1 MMISAFCFFRVANR
15 YTFGAIFGTDLVD
28 PARREH
34 YRQMVGDLVVSYLTS
49 LLGRRSTTMWR
60 STERILVSHAGA
72 LPRPANLQRL
82 FDAYPQE
89 QDSFAAALPGAV
101 REVVGQQ
108 VAAGADVVNDG
119 EISKRGLFIGYIR
132 DRMAGFE
139 EVRVTPG
146 QQRAANAGVTG
157 RDRRDFPGFY
167 AAGLG
172 GFGGRPA
179 ATAQQD
185 AAHSVSGTAYVC
197 AGPLSYTGHAAVRA
211 DIDNL
216 RAACRGRDA
225 EPFLPAITPG
235 TVEHWLRN
243 EHYPDDE
250 SFLEAI
256 AGVLHEEY
264 KAITDAGILLQVDDP
279 DLPDG
284 WQMFP
289 DMTVAQYREYAALR
303 VEALNHALAGI
314 PADQVRLHVCW
325 GSQHGPHRDDI
336 PLRDIID
343 LVLSVPAGCYSI
355 EAANPRARARV
366 GAVAGRQAASR
377 GVADARSRQPRDRH
391 HRAPGTDR
399 PAADSLCGGGRRRER
414 DRRDRLRPGRP
425 RRPPGDSVGQAR
437 RPRRRRPASL
447 APAVGAVTGKSS
459 AISRPLALPRRAR
472 RGRGQSRYRGSPR
485 PGSG

>member
-1 MMISAFCFFRVANR
+1 
-15 YTFGAIFGTDLVD
+15 
-28 PARREH
+28 
-34 YRQMVGDLVVSYLTS
+34 
-49 LLGRRSTTMWR
+49 MWR

-72 LPRPANLQRL
+72 LPRPDNVQRL
-82 FDAYPQE
+82 FDAYPRE
-89 QDSFAAALPGAV
+89 QDAFAAALPDGV
-101 REVVGQQ
+101 RQVVGQQ
-108 VAAGADVVNDG
+108 AAAGVDVVNDG

-139 EVRVTPG
+139 ETPVRPG
-146 QQRAANAGVTG
+146 QDQPANAGVTG

-172 GFGGRPA
+172 GFGSRPA

-185 AAHSVSGTAYVC
+185 TAHSMSGTASVC
-197 AGPLSYTGHAAVRA
+197 TGPLSYTGHAAVRA

-216 RAACRGRDA
+216 RAACQGRDVKA
-225 EPFLPAITPG
+225 FLPAITPG

-243 EHYPDDE
+243 EYYPDEE

-264 KAITDAGILLQVDDP
+264 QAITDAGFVLQVDDP

-289 DMTVAQYREYAALR
+289 DMTVAEYRRYAALR

-336 PLRDIID
+336 PLRDIVD

-355 EAANPRARARV
+355 EAANPRHEHEWALWQEV
-366 GAVAGRQAASR
+366 KLPEG
-377 GVADARSRQPRDRH
+377 
-391 HRAPGTDR
+391 
-399 PAADSLCGGGRRRER
+399 
-414 DRRDRLRPGRP
+414 
-425 RRPPGDSVGQAR
+425 
-437 RPRRRRPASL
+437 ASL
-447 APAVGAVTGKSS
+447 MPGVISHATNTIEHPELIAQRLIRYAEAVGAENVIAGTDCGLGGRVGHPEIVWAKLADLS
-459 AISRPLALPRRAR
+459 AGARLASRRLWGRAA
-472 RGRGQSRYRGSPR
+472 PAD
-485 PGSG
+485 

>member
-1 MMISAFCFFRVANR
+1 MR
-15 YTFGAIFGTDLVD
+15 
-28 PARREH
+28 
-34 YRQMVGDLVVSYLTS
+34 
-49 LLGRRSTTMWR
+49 R

-72 LPRPANLQRL
+72 LPRPEKLQRL
-82 FDAYPQE
+82 FDAYPGE
-89 QDSFAAALPGAV
+89 QDAFMAALPGAV
-101 REVVGQQ
+101 QEVAGQQ
-108 VAAGADVVNDG
+108 VAAGIDVVNDG

-139 EVRVTPG
+139 EIPVRPG
-146 QQRAANAGVTG
+146 QFRPGNAGVTG

-185 AAHSVSGTAYVC
+185 AAYSMSGTAYVC
-197 AGPLSYTGHAAVRA
+197 TGPLTYTGLTAARG
-211 DIDNL
+211 DIENL
-216 RAACRGRDA
+216 RAATGDRDV

-243 EHYPDDE
+243 EYYPDDE

-256 AGVLHEEY
+256 AGVLHDEY
-264 KAITDAGILLQVDDP
+264 KAITDAGFLLQVDDP

-289 DMTVAQYREYAALR
+289 DMTIPEYRKYAALR

-314 PADQVRLHVCW
+314 PAEQVRLHVCW

-336 PLRDIID
+336 PLRYIVV

-355 EAANPRARARV
+355 EAANPRHEHEWTVWQEVRLPDGASLMPGVVSHATDTIEHPELVAQRLIRYAEVVGRENVIAGTDCGLGGRV
-366 GAVAGRQAASR
+366 GHPELVWAKLADLSAGARLASR
-377 GVADARSRQPRDRH
+377 RRSRR
-391 HRAPGTDR
+391 
-399 PAADSLCGGGRRRER
+399 
-414 DRRDRLRPGRP
+414 
-425 RRPPGDSVGQAR
+425 
-437 RPRRRRPASL
+437 
-447 APAVGAVTGKSS
+447 
-459 AISRPLALPRRAR
+459 
-472 RGRGQSRYRGSPR
+472 
-485 PGSG
+485 

>member
-1 MMISAFCFFRVANR
+1 
-15 YTFGAIFGTDLVD
+15 
-28 PARREH
+28 
-34 YRQMVGDLVVSYLTS
+34 
-49 LLGRRSTTMWR
+49 MWR

-72 LPRPANLQRL
+72 LPRPENVQRL

-89 QDSFAAALPGAV
+89 QDAFAAALPDGV
-101 REVVGQQ
+101 RQVVGQQ
-108 VAAGADVVNDG
+108 VAAGVDVVNDG

-139 EVRVTPG
+139 DAPVRPG
-146 QQRAANAGVTG
+146 QDRPANAGVTG

-179 ATAQQD
+179 AAAQQD
-185 AAHSVSGTAYVC
+185 AAHSLSGSNYVC
-197 AGPLSYTGHAAVRA
+197 TRPLSYTGHAAVRG

-216 RAACRGRDA
+216 RAASKGRDV

-235 TVEHWLRN
+235 TVEHWLKN
-243 EHYPDDE
+243 EYYPDDE

-264 KAITDAGILLQVDDP
+264 RAITDAGFLLQVDDP

-289 DMTVAQYREYAALR
+289 DMTVAEYRRYAALR

-355 EAANPRARARV
+355 EAANPRHEHEWALWQEV
-366 GAVAGRQAASR
+366 KLPEG
-377 GVADARSRQPRDRH
+377 
-391 HRAPGTDR
+391 
-399 PAADSLCGGGRRRER
+399 
-414 DRRDRLRPGRP
+414 
-425 RRPPGDSVGQAR
+425 
-437 RPRRRRPASL
+437 ASL
-447 APAVGAVTGKSS
+447 MPGVISHATDTIEHPELIAQRLVRYAEAVGAENVIAGTDCGLGGRVGHPEIVWAKL
-459 AISRPLALPRRAR
+459 ADLCAGARLASRHL
-472 RGRGQSRYRGSPR
+472 RGR
-485 PGSG
+485 